1 MKLHLLS
8 ILAAGALLLSAC
20 QSGSSS
26 EGASEVLADFDASQP
41 FLSGEYRVQSFQY
54 TDTTEQRQRFDG
66 RMLAAI
72 APDGSGL
79 YIYENGN
86 RTKFKQRLAIDRAF
100 QSEDSVF
107 VAHTQKGEEIRV
119 RRGQGVDTLLCIH
132 AGRPVKIAFE
142 TKPMQTASAPEM
154 WKRIT
159 AAISE
164 K

>member
-8 ILAAGALLLSAC
+8 IFAAGAMLVASC
-20 QSGSSS
+20 QSGAKS
-26 EGASEVLADFDASQP
+26 EGASEVPADFDASQP

-54 TDTTEQRQRFDG
+54 TDTTEPRQRFDG

-86 RTKFKQRLAIDRAF
+86 RTKFKQRLAIDGAF
-100 QSEDSVF
+100 ESEDSIF
-107 VAHTQKGEEIRV
+107 TARTQKGEEIRV
-119 RRGQGVDTLLCIH
+119 RRGQGVDTLLCEH

-142 TKPMQTASAPEM
+142 TKPIQTAPAPEM

-159 AAISE
+159 AAISD